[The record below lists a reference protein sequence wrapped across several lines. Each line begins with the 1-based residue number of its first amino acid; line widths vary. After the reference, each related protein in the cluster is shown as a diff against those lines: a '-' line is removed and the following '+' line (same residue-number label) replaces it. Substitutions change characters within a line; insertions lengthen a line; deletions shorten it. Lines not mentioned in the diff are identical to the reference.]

1 MVRGVLI
8 TVFTAIVFSAHAQ
21 VDSLGHKLDS
31 LKKQSDTIPQQN
43 IIESSTYTEN
53 TQITF
58 PVYFQLLWS
67 DLKQQITAPV
77 RGNKQDWMR
86 FAGLAVGTAVLSYA
100 DKPIQE
106 KALEWRNSSST
117 LRDVSKN
124 ITNMGGVYETYILL
138 GLGTYGFVFKSEK
151 VKTTTLLAT
160 QSYLTAGL
168 IQTLLKNLTSRQ
180 RPNYIDPVTGQP
192 SPKFHG
198 PFYNAD
204 NDFKSFPSGHTTAA
218 FAAATVYAME
228 YRKSVVVPIVAYTAA
243 SLVGLSRISE
253 NKHWATDVLLGA
265 TLGYLC
271 GRVVVNNYHRYAK
284 LKKEQTK
291 TNNRKSIS
299 MTLNYNYGVLQPG
312 VVYRF

>member
-1 MVRGVLI
+1 MFGASAFGSAGVSTALALI
-8 TVFTAIVFSAHAQ
+8 PCIFLLNAFASAIFSVVASVVCNAF
-21 VDSLGHKLDS
+21 
-31 LKKQSDTIPQQN
+31 I
-43 IIESSTYTEN
+43 
-53 TQITF
+53 
-58 PVYFQLLWS
+58 
-67 DLKQQITAPV
+67 
-77 RGNKQDWMR
+77 
-86 FAGLAVGTAVLSYA
+86 
-100 DKPIQE
+100 
-106 KALEWRNSSST
+106 
-117 LRDVSKN
+117 
-124 ITNMGGVYETYILL
+124 
-138 GLGTYGFVFKSEK
+138 
-151 VKTTTLLAT
+151 
-160 QSYLTAGL
+160 
-168 IQTLLKNLTSRQ
+168 NL
-180 RPNYIDPVTGQP
+180 V
-192 SPKFHG
+192 
-198 PFYNAD
+198 D

-291 TNNRKSIS
+291 ATNRKSIS